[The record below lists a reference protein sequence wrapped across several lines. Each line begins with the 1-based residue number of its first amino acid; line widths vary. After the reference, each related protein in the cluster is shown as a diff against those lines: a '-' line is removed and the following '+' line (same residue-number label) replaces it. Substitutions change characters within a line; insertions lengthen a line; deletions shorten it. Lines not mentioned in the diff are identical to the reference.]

1 MFWYLWVFLQQFSQ
15 MRIQF
20 YFSFISSIYTSIKI
34 ETKQFKSNESQG
46 DLEKFTRPKNN
57 MMKTF
62 WLDSQT
68 NWNNGVRL
76 LLFAAREAFQEALGF
91 SRFEFVLD
99 TMWEVTKM
107 KQWYDK
113 DTVIREFKSGE
124 KVFVLLLI
132 HCHPLQ
138 AK

>member
-1 MFWYLWVFLQQFSQ
+1 
-15 MRIQF
+15 
-20 YFSFISSIYTSIKI
+20 
-34 ETKQFKSNESQG
+34 
-46 DLEKFTRPKNN
+46 

-62 WLDSQT
+62 WLDCQT
-68 NWNNGVRL
+68 NWDNGVRL
-76 LLFAAREAFQEALGF
+76 LLFAEKEAFQEALGF

-113 DTVIREFKSGE
+113 DTIIREFKSGE
-124 KVFVLLLI
+124 KFIVLLLI

>member
-1 MFWYLWVFLQQFSQ
+1 
-15 MRIQF
+15 
-20 YFSFISSIYTSIKI
+20 
-34 ETKQFKSNESQG
+34 
-46 DLEKFTRPKNN
+46 
-57 MMKTF
+57 
-62 WLDSQT
+62 
-68 NWNNGVRL
+68 L
-76 LLFAAREAFQEALGF
+76 LLFAAKEAFQEDLGF

-113 DTVIREFKSGE
+113 DTIIREFKSGE
-124 KVFVLLLI
+124 KCIVLLLI